1 MAEPE
6 EWEFASLRWIH
17 QVREAEYHKT
27 KDRPIGA
34 WLKPVDPRKV
44 MEACRRMG
52 LNVKTASPKRDL
64 SGRYRSPAKD

>member
-27 KDRPIGA
+27 KDRPIGT
-34 WLKPVDPRKV
+34 WLKPVDPK
-44 MEACRRMG
+44 EDDG
-52 LNVKTASPKRDL
+52 SLPASGSECQDCL
-64 SGRYRSPAKD
+64 L